1 MGSSRHAME
10 CGAGKQFLGN
20 ESGEPVVYNALED
33 HGEEKMLL
41 CHAANGPPLFEQR
54 ANNAVTPVT
63 NFFAFFIL
71 QIDLANHSHFH
82 TNNPPFFE
90 PH

>member
-41 CHAANGPPLFEQR
+41 CHAANGPPL
-54 ANNAVTPVT
+54 
-63 NFFAFFIL
+63 
-71 QIDLANHSHFH
+71 
-82 TNNPPFFE
+82 
-90 PH
+90 